1 MPSSILKPDDI
12 DQIAAIGP
20 FADLPREDVEV
31 LIGAAQPRHFARHSL
46 LFSQGDPADSFFVIL
61 EGRVKLFTATEDG
74 DENVV
79 NVFGEG
85 RSFGEAAMF
94 ASGRFPVNAEVVED
108 ARLVRIMADHLF
120 SHLAENKD
128 LAFRMLAV
136 MARRHRQFQ
145 KDITDIKSKTP
156 GQRLGGF
163 ILAQTLAQTDVL
175 SGSVSTSLPFDKA
188 LIAARIGIKP
198 ESLSRALARLR
209 DIGVDCQ
216 GRDVHIEDIQR
227 LREFC
232 EETEPHPS
240 HR

>member
-1 MPSSILKPDDI
+1 MSIGVSKGGLPPDTLVEEENFILKDCQRVIETFHDDAHLSMLK
-12 DQIAAIGP
+12 IALAPCSPFSVSQNLMKETAI
-20 FADLPREDVEV
+20 L
-31 LIGAAQPRHFARHSL
+31 ARD
-46 LFSQGDPADSFFVIL
+46 FSVGMH
-61 EGRVKLFTATEDG
+61 T
-74 DENVV
+74 
-79 NVFGEG
+79 
-85 RSFGEAAMF
+85 
-94 ASGRFPVNAEVVED
+94 
-108 ARLVRIMADHLF
+108 
-120 SHLAENKD
+120 HLAENKD

>member
-145 KDITDIKSKTP
+145 QDITDIKSKTP

>member
-108 ARLVRIMADHLF
+108 ARRVRIMADHLF